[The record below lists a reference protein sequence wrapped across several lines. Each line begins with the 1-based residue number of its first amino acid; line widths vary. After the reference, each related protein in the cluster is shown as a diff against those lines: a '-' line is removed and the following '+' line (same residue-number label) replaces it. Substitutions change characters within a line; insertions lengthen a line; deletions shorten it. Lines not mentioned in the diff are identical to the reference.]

1 MSVQLRVPDDATAR
15 RSVMHPDTRLCLSLV
30 SVGLSAIA
38 TLSPAARG
46 VIVASLDDL
55 LASGQVAEG
64 LATEMLVDLRDRANT
79 ESDPDVA
86 LSRRIEEALVAKALT
101 LKSDAQPGGPDEE
114 GAVVALRDVASPRTP
129 VLDALLSALEP

>member
-1 MSVQLRVPDDATAR
+1 MSVQLRVTDDAAAR
-15 RSVMHPDTRLCLSLV
+15 RGAMHPDMRLCLSLV

-64 LATEMLVDLRDRANT
+64 LATDMLVDLRDRANA

-86 LSRRIEEALVAKALT
+86 MGRRIEEALVSKALA
-101 LKSDAQPGGPDEE
+101 LKGGAEQGAEDE
-114 GAVVALRDVASPRTP
+114 GTVVTLRDVAPLRTP
-129 VLDALLSALEP
+129 VLDALLSTLEP